1 MENQQELITDELVM
15 DEATVAIE
23 EPQAEMEESEP
34 IQEPQAD
41 MSELDMLIN
50 KRTGFFQ
57 VNLDIKDLKWIK
69 NSCNDGK
76 FGFTGPNEAFMIMNC
91 FMGFSSAIA
100 RLEQE
105 EKEAESAG
113 VQIQASAVE
122 AAAILINKFEGSRM
136 ESAQR
141 IFRIAIALNNPVM
154 EMKELDRIIQTIKVG
169 MAKQDELDNL
179 ANEEVVNPS

>member
-1 MENQQELITDELVM
+1 MENQQELITDELVI

-23 EPQAEMEESEP
+23 EPQTEMAPDMEMEEP
-34 IQEPQAD
+34 TQEPQAE

-105 EKEAESAG
+105 EKAAESAG

-122 AAAILINKFEGSRM
+122 AAAILINKFEGSSL
-136 ESAQR
+136 EAAQR
-141 IFRIAIALNNPVM
+141 IFRIAIAINSPVM
-154 EMKELDRIIQTIKVG
+154 EMKQLDQIINQIKLEN
-169 MAKQDELDNL
+169 AKQDEL
-179 ANEEVVNPS
+179 ANQEPQA